1 MRLVGIVVAF
11 VVTLVVASDTATA
24 GTPGASEKPW
34 RPYVGKLVI
43 SPDTPP
49 GTLDELPAFLKINL
63 SKDNSYDITK
73 GPPWPFHLVG
83 VIAKDLKK
91 VTLVIADKDDKK
103 LTPLLSI
110 ELKPMRKIVI
120 AHAEATIAA
129 GFAAQKTYVV
139 RLMNGKT
146 VLAKSELKLHD

>member
-1 MRLVGIVVAF
+1 MRLVGIVVAMM
-11 VVTLVVASDTATA
+11 VLASSVALTGTPSASD
-24 GTPGASEKPW
+24 KPFKLF
-34 RPYVGKLVI
+34 VGKVVI

-63 SKDNSYDITK
+63 SKDNAYDVTK

-83 VIAKDLKK
+83 VLAKDLKK

-110 ELKPMRKIVI
+110 DLKPMRKIVI